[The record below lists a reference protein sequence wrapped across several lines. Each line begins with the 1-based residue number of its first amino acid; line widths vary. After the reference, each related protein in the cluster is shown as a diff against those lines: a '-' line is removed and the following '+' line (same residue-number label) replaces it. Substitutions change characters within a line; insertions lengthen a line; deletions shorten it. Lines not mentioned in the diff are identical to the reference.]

1 MTIAEENADLK
12 SQIEALT
19 AAQNEGQDA
28 LASVGVTNE
37 KLEKANAALVD
48 KVAQLEN
55 ELADVKSEQQD
66 VEEIAGER
74 AAEIVAQQGAEPVAE
89 ETEEAAKPKSLDE
102 LWNEYS
108 AIENLKDR
116 TIFYRE
122 NIKPLTK

>member
-19 AAQNEGQDA
+19 AAQEEGQGA
-28 LASVGVTNE
+28 LATVGESNE
-37 KLEKANAALVD
+37 KLEKANAALVE

-89 ETEEAAKPKSLDE
+89 ETEEAAKPKTLDE
-102 LWNEYS
+102 LWAEYAS
-108 AIENLKDR
+108 IKNLKEKTLFFR
-116 TIFYRE
+116 KE
-122 NIKPLTK
+122 IKPLTN

>member
-48 KVAQLEN
+48 KVAPLEN

-89 ETEEAAKPKSLDE
+89 ETEEAAKPKTLDE

-108 AIENLKDR
+108 AIENLKER
-116 TIFYRE
+116 TVFYRE

>member
-19 AAQNEGQDA
+19 AAQEEGQGA
-28 LASVGVTNE
+28 LATGGETNE
-37 KLEKANAALVD
+37 KLEKANAALVE

-108 AIENLKDR
+108 AIENLKER
-116 TIFYRE
+116 TVFYRE

>member
-89 ETEEAAKPKSLDE
+89 ETEEAA
-102 LWNEYS
+102 
-108 AIENLKDR
+108 
-116 TIFYRE
+116 
-122 NIKPLTK
+122 

>member
-19 AAQNEGQDA
+19 AAQEEGQGA
-28 LASVGVTNE
+28 LATVGETNE
-37 KLEKANAALVD
+37 KLEKANAALVE

-55 ELADVKSEQQD
+55 ELAEAKAEQQD

-89 ETEEAAKPKSLDE
+89 ETEESAKPKTLE
-102 LWNEYS
+102 QLWDEYS
-108 AIENLKDR
+108 SIENLKER
-116 TIFYRE
+116 TVFYRE

>member
-19 AAQNEGQDA
+19 AAQEEGQGA
-28 LASVGVTNE
+28 LATVGETNE
-37 KLEKANAALVD
+37 KLEKANAALVE

-89 ETEEAAKPKSLDE
+89 EIEEAAKPKTLDE

-108 AIENLKDR
+108 SIENLKER
-116 TIFYRE
+116 TVFYRE

>member
-19 AAQNEGQDA
+19 AAQEEGQGA
-28 LASVGVTNE
+28 LATVGETNE
-37 KLEKANAALVD
+37 KLEKANAALVE

-89 ETEEAAKPKSLDE
+89 ETEAEKPKTIE
-102 LWNEYS
+102 ALWEEYA
-108 AIENLKDR
+108 AIENLKER
-116 TIFYRE
+116 TLFYRK

>member
-108 AIENLKDR
+108 AIENLKER
-116 TIFYRE
+116 TVFYRE

>member
-19 AAQNEGQDA
+19 AAQEEGQGA
-28 LASVGVTNE
+28 LATVGETNE

-55 ELADVKSEQQD
+55 ELAEAKAEQQD

-89 ETEEAAKPKSLDE
+89 ETEAEKPKTVE
-102 LWNEYS
+102 ALWEEYA
-108 AIENLKDR
+108 AIENLKER
-116 TIFYRE
+116 TLFYRK

>member
-19 AAQNEGQDA
+19 AAQEEGQGA
-28 LASVGVTNE
+28 LATVGETNE

-48 KVAQLEN
+48 KVTQLEN

-66 VEEIAGER
+66 VDEIAGER

-89 ETEEAAKPKSLDE
+89 ETEEAAKPKTLDE

-108 AIENLKDR
+108 AIENLKER
-116 TIFYRE
+116 TLFYRE

>member
-37 KLEKANAALVD
+37 KLEKANAALVE

-55 ELADVKSEQQD
+55 ELAEAKAEQQD

-89 ETEEAAKPKSLDE
+89 ETEEAAKPKTLDE

-108 AIENLKDR
+108 AIENLKER
-116 TIFYRE
+116 TVFYRE

>member
-19 AAQNEGQDA
+19 AAQEEGQGA
-28 LASVGVTNE
+28 LATVGETNE

-89 ETEEAAKPKSLDE
+89 ETEEAAKPKTLDE

-108 AIENLKDR
+108 AIENLKER
-116 TIFYRE
+116 TVFYRE

>member
-12 SQIEALT
+12 SQIEALQ
-19 AAQNEGQDA
+19 AAQEEGQGA
-28 LASVGVTNE
+28 LATVGETNE

-89 ETEEAAKPKSLDE
+89 DTEEAAKPKTLDE

-108 AIENLKDR
+108 AIENLKER
-116 TIFYRE
+116 TVFYRE

>member
-19 AAQNEGQDA
+19 AAQNEGQDG

-66 VEEIAGER
+66 VEEIAGAR

-89 ETEEAAKPKSLDE
+89 ETEEAAKPKTLDE

-108 AIENLKDR
+108 AIENLKER
-116 TIFYRE
+116 TVFYRE

>member
-19 AAQNEGQDA
+19 AAQEEGQGA
-28 LASVGVTNE
+28 LATVGETNE

-55 ELADVKSEQQD
+55 ELADVKSEQKD

-89 ETEEAAKPKSLDE
+89 ETEEAAKPKTLNE
-102 LWNEYS
+102 LWDEYS
-108 AIENLKDR
+108 AIENLKER
-116 TIFYRE
+116 TVFYRE

>member
-89 ETEEAAKPKSLDE
+89 ETEEAAKPKTLDE

-108 AIENLKDR
+108 AIENLKER
-116 TIFYRE
+116 TVFYRE

>member
-19 AAQNEGQDA
+19 AAQTEGQDA

-37 KLEKANAALVD
+37 QLEKANAALVE

-89 ETEEAAKPKSLDE
+89 ETEEAAKPKTLDE

-108 AIENLKDR
+108 AIENLKER
-116 TIFYRE
+116 TVFYRE

>member
-37 KLEKANAALVD
+37 KLEKANAALVE

-66 VEEIAGER
+66 VDEIAGER

-102 LWNEYS
+102 LWAEYAS
-108 AIENLKDR
+108 IKNLKEKTLFFR
-116 TIFYRE
+116 KE
-122 NIKPLTK
+122 IKPLTN

>member
-19 AAQNEGQDA
+19 AAQEEGQGA
-28 LASVGVTNE
+28 LATVGETNE
-37 KLEKANAALVD
+37 KLEKANAALVE

-55 ELADVKSEQQD
+55 ELADVKSEQQE

-89 ETEEAAKPKSLDE
+89 ETEEAAKPKTLDE

-108 AIENLKDR
+108 AIENLKER
-116 TIFYRE
+116 TVFYRE

>member
-55 ELADVKSEQQD
+55 ELADVKNEQQD

-89 ETEEAAKPKSLDE
+89 ETEEAAKPKTLDE

-108 AIENLKDR
+108 SIENLKER
-116 TIFYRE
+116 TVFYRE

>member
-19 AAQNEGQDA
+19 AAQEEGQGA
-28 LASVGVTNE
+28 LATVGETNE
-37 KLEKANAALVD
+37 KLEKANAALVE

-89 ETEEAAKPKSLDE
+89 ETEEAAKPKTLNE
-102 LWNEYS
+102 LWDEYS
-108 AIENLKDR
+108 AIENLKER
-116 TIFYRE
+116 TVFYRE

>member
-19 AAQNEGQDA
+19 AAQEEGQGA
-28 LASVGVTNE
+28 LATVGETNE
-37 KLEKANAALVD
+37 KLEKANAALVE

-89 ETEEAAKPKSLDE
+89 ETEEAAKPKTLDE

-108 AIENLKDR
+108 AIENLKER
-116 TIFYRE
+116 TVFYRE

>member
-37 KLEKANAALVD
+37 KLEKANAALVE

-108 AIENLKDR
+108 AIENLKER
-116 TIFYRE
+116 TVFYRE
-122 NIKPLTK
+122 NIQPLTK

>member
-37 KLEKANAALVD
+37 KLEKANAALVE

-89 ETEEAAKPKSLDE
+89 ETEEAAKPKTLDE
-102 LWNEYS
+102 LWTEYAS
-108 AIENLKDR
+108 IKNLKEKTLFFR
-116 TIFYRE
+116 KE
-122 NIKPLTK
+122 IKPLTN

>member
-19 AAQNEGQDA
+19 AAQEEGQGA
-28 LASVGVTNE
+28 LATVGETNE

-89 ETEEAAKPKSLDE
+89 ETEEAAKPKTLNE
-102 LWNEYS
+102 LWDEYS
-108 AIENLKDR
+108 AIENLKER
-116 TIFYRE
+116 TVFYRE

>member
-19 AAQNEGQDA
+19 AAQTEGQDA
-28 LASVGVTNE
+28 LATVGGNNE
-37 KLEKANAALVD
+37 KLEKANAALVE

-66 VEEIAGER
+66 VDEIAGER

-89 ETEEAAKPKSLDE
+89 ETEEAAKPKTLDE
-102 LWNEYS
+102 LWAKYAS
-108 AIENLKDR
+108 IKNLKEKTLFFR
-116 TIFYRE
+116 KE
-122 NIKPLTK
+122 IKPLTN

>member
-48 KVAQLEN
+48 KVAQIEN

-89 ETEEAAKPKSLDE
+89 ETEEAAKPKTLDE

-108 AIENLKDR
+108 AIENLKER
-116 TIFYRE
+116 TVFYRE

>member
-19 AAQNEGQDA
+19 AAQEEGQGA
-28 LASVGVTNE
+28 LATVGETNE
-37 KLEKANAALVD
+37 KLEKANAALVE

-55 ELADVKSEQQD
+55 ELAEAKAEQQD

-89 ETEEAAKPKSLDE
+89 ETEAEKPKTVE
-102 LWNEYS
+102 ALWEEYA
-108 AIENLKDR
+108 AIENLKER
-116 TIFYRE
+116 TLFYRK

>member
-37 KLEKANAALVD
+37 NLEKANAALVD

-108 AIENLKDR
+108 AIENLKER
-116 TIFYRE
+116 TVFYRE

>member
-12 SQIEALT
+12 RQIEALP

-89 ETEEAAKPKSLDE
+89 ETEEAAKPKTLDE

-108 AIENLKDR
+108 AIENLKER
-116 TIFYRE
+116 TVFYRE

>member
-19 AAQNEGQDA
+19 AAQTEGQDA
-28 LASVGVTNE
+28 LATVGGNNE
-37 KLEKANAALVD
+37 KLEKANAALVE
-48 KVAQLEN
+48 KVAQLES

-66 VEEIAGER
+66 VDEIAGER

-89 ETEEAAKPKSLDE
+89 ETEEAAKPKTLDQ

-108 AIENLKDR
+108 AIKNLKER
-116 TIFYRE
+116 TVFYRE